1 LFDLEATPQ
10 RIAAHL
16 GALAENHPGLRIP
29 GAFDGFEMAVRAI
42 LGQQISVK
50 AATTLAG
57 RVTSQFGRTI
67 VTPFPDLTHLA
78 PTAPVIAAATVDEL
92 TRLGITR
99 SRARSILAIAQ
110 AVASG
115 SIALDVAVSIDHV
128 LAKLKELPG
137 IGDWTVHYFAMR
149 VFGWPDAFPHSDLGI
164 LKALKTKNPRQ
175 ALALAESWRPWRAY
189 AAMHLWK
196 SLENNS

>member
-1 LFDLEATPQ
+1 
-10 RIAAHL
+10 
-16 GALAENHPGLRIP
+16 
-29 GAFDGFEMAVRAI
+29 MAVRAI

-57 RVTSQFGRTI
+57 RLANQFGHPI
-67 VTPFPDLTHLA
+67 ITPFPELTRLT
-78 PTAPVIAAATVDEL
+78 PTAPVIAAATVNEL

-99 SRARSILAIAQ
+99 SRARSILGIAH

-115 SIALDVAVSIDHV
+115 SIALDVAVSIDQV
-128 LAKLKELPG
+128 LARLKELPG
-137 IGDWTVHYFAMR
+137 FGDWTVHYFAMR

-175 ALALAESWRPWRAY
+175 ALALAENWRPWRAY